1 MYESLQLY
9 PNQVQHLLAAV
20 SAAFFVVSIA
30 LAQNVA
36 KSTPKDNIFLNILNL
51 LKSKTWEDVVVL
63 GAAEL

>member
-1 MYESLQLY
+1 LY
-9 PNQVQHLLAAV
+9 PNQVQHLLAAISV
-20 SAAFFVVSIA
+20 TFFVVSIA

-36 KSTPKDNIFLNILNL
+36 KSTLKDSIFLKILNL